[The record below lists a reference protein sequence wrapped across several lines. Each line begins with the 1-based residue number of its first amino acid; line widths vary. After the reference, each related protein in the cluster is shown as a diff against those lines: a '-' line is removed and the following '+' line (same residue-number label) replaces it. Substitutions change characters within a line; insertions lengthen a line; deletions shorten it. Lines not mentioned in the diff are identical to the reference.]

1 MFDPIQQSEKKTM
14 KQINEYY
21 FKEKF
26 PYIKTLDEIISM
38 EFPAQDWLIENL
50 LPIGSAL
57 LAGPPK
63 IGKSYFILSLIK
75 KIFDDNKGIYYFAGE
90 DSLRRLQTR
99 LKQLEIKPGSGE
111 AYFHAGRTSPLGDNA
126 FEHIEDFLNQKPSVR
141 AVFIDTMQLVL
152 PKQSKTRDYGAYV
165 HELKPWADLAC
176 QKNVCIL
183 MVHHTRKNNGDSD
196 QYPIDG
202 VLGSQGINASFD
214 TILVMKKA
222 KDGQGSVLSVT
233 GKDVEENEY
242 RLERQQYGW
251 EIKGLETIA
260 SLGERQSDV
269 YNFITENPG
278 ITQTQLSRELSMDL
292 GNLSRRITKQIQLNL
307 IKKENLGL
315 YAIK

>member
-1 MFDPIQQSEKKTM
+1 M

-26 PYIKTLDEIISM
+26 PYVKTLDEIIQM

-75 KIFDDNKGIYYFAGE
+75 KIFDDDKGIYYFAGE

-99 LKQLEIKPGSGE
+99 INQLDIKPGSGE
-111 AYFHAGRTSPLGDNA
+111 AYFHAGRSSPLANDA
-126 FEHIEDFLNQKPSVR
+126 LTHIEEFLNAKPSVK

-152 PKQSKTRDYGAYV
+152 PHQNKARDYSAYV
-165 HELKPWADLAC
+165 YDLKPWSDLAS

-183 MVHHTRKNNGDSD
+183 MVHHTRKNTNESD
-196 QYPIDG
+196 QYPLDG

-214 TILVMKKA
+214 TILVMKKS
-222 KDGQGSVLSVT
+222 KDGRGCVLNLA

-242 RLERQQYGW
+242 RLKKQKYGW
-251 EIKGLETIA
+251 EIAGLEALA
-260 SLGERQSDV
+260 SLGDRQSQV
-269 YNFITENPG
+269 YNFIKENPG
-278 ITQTQLSRELSMDL
+278 VTQTELAQELNMDL
-292 GNLSRRITKQIQLNL
+292 GNLSRRIVKQVKQNL
-307 IKKENLGL
+307 IERKSTGL
-315 YAIK
+315 FALE